1 MATTWKKILVEGDED
16 NIGSSDLTITAGAT
30 RTLSFGD
37 ASSKF
42 RVKNN
47 NNKLLL
53 VLHET
58 TARLGSNISTATLEL
73 QTSGSTLTM
82 ASDNTVLFDKTNR
95 LTIESDDSST
105 GTPVLELFK
114 NEASPVDDQVIGTIE
129 FNGEDSAS
137 QKTLYGSIS
146 VETDDVTHTTED
158 GTMKFTV
165 YDQGSSKTW
174 LTAKNPSMNA
184 SFTSDALI
192 LSTTTEPES
201 SNAKPIL
208 VLRNTSNSVVNN
220 DVIGAVRFDARNTSS
235 QNTPLAEI
243 EGVVSET
250 TDNDEV
256 GRLNFFV
263 KNADVALPQEVLA
276 LKGTGGAEA
285 SITETS
291 EKTVNEQ
298 KLDALDVRGTS
309 LENLTQRTMYQFD
322 FTDGYA
328 TGPNTVDGTNTVYP
342 DLGHNSI
349 GARLGAGLYA
359 SNDDGD
365 TIFIYDYSDS
375 YGFVVPF
382 DSYLTG
388 CTVAYQRN
396 TNVTSEGHIAV
407 HAIVVK
413 EDPQETATAHLMTSA
428 ANNVNNTDD
437 YRVSIY
443 HLPEASQR
451 SIKVEAGD
459 KIVPRITITKGADG
473 DGTYHYYNVV
483 DVLGHFYLYA
493 ESMGL

>member
-1 MATTWKKILVEGDED
+1 MATTWKKILVEGEEN
-16 NIGSSDLTITAGAT
+16 NIGSSDLTITAGET

-82 ASDNTVLFDKTNR
+82 ESDNTVLFDKTNR
-95 LTIESDDSST
+95 FTIESDDATT

-114 NEASPVDDQVIGTIE
+114 NEATPVDGQVIGTIE
-129 FNGEDSAS
+129 FSGEDSAS
-137 QKTLYGSIS
+137 QKTVYGSIS
-146 VETDDVTHTTED
+146 VETADVTHSTED
-158 GTMKFTV
+158 GTMRFSV
-165 YDQGSSKTW
+165 YDQGTSKTW
-174 LTAKNPSMNA
+174 LTAVNPSMNGT
-184 SFTSDALI
+184 FQSDAFI
-192 LSTTTEPES
+192 LSTGTNPDNITG
-201 SNAKPIL
+201 KPLL
-208 VLRNTSNSVVNN
+208 VLRNTSNSVVDN
-220 DVIGAVRFDARNTSS
+220 DVAGAIRFDSKNSAS
-235 QNTPLAEI
+235 QNTPIIEI
-243 EGVVSET
+243 EGIVSET
-250 TDNDEV
+250 ADGDEM
-256 GRLNFFV
+256 GRLDILV
-263 KNADVALPQEVLA
+263 KNEDVALPQAVLSV
-276 LKGTGGAEA
+276 KGTGGAEV
-285 SITETS
+285 SITETA

-309 LENLTQRTMYQFD
+309 LESLTQRAMYQFD

-328 TGPNTVDGTNTVYP
+328 TGPNTVDGTTTVYP
-342 DLGHNSI
+342 DLGHNSVSSV
-349 GARLGAGLYA
+349 LGAQENIT
-359 SNDDGD
+359 NDDGD
-365 TIFIYDYSDS
+365 LISIYNYDGS
-375 YGFVVPF
+375 YGFIVPF

-388 CTVAYQRN
+388 CTVGYKRN
-396 TNVTSEGHIAV
+396 SNVTSEGHVAV

-413 EDPQETATAHLMTSA
+413 QNPQESATAHLMTSA
-428 ANNVNNTDD
+428 ANNENNTDD

-443 HLPEASQR
+443 HLPAGSQR

-459 KIVPRITITKGADG
+459 KIVPRMTITKGEDG
-473 DGTYHYYNVV
+473 SGNYHYYNVV